1 VRPTLPL
8 AKIECADCTVCR
20 VSPGARI
27 DLPVEVA
34 LVQRDE
40 VVSLLA
46 ALGAAVDVPINRPY
60 QLSYTGQSNQPSMNL
75 LQWTSAVVEN
85 LSKATPARP
94 QLTETQD
101 LPTSP
106 ADDTWTQY
114 RAFLTAVL
122 PTKKNMGLTASHR
135 YTLGNVVAPRLNH
148 EHVPATRDY
157 YSRAESIL
165 RSYSTVPYQAL
176 QGNEASPV
184 QTSSGRTFQLQ
195 GHIAPQTS
203 GYIRHINSYSTT
215 PVPAHLKVLYDEL
228 YEACWTGDN
237 GLIQELCL
245 PKHLSDGKEPIQI
258 SVQATFKDSL
268 TSMNGML

>member
-1 VRPTLPL
+1 ML
-8 AKIECADCTVCR
+8 
-20 VSPGARI
+20 PGARI

-46 ALGAAVDVPINRPY
+46 ALGATVDVPINRPS
-60 QLSYTGQSNQPSMNL
+60 QLLYMSQYNQPSMNL

-85 LSKATPARP
+85 LSKATPAQP
-94 QLTETQD
+94 QLTESHD

-114 RAFLTAVL
+114 RAFLTVVL
-122 PTKKNMGLTASHR
+122 PTKENMDLVASHGR
-135 YTLGNVVAPRLNH
+135 YTLGTLFAPRVND
-148 EHVPATRDY
+148 EHVLATRDY
-157 YSRAESIL
+157 YTRIESIL
-165 RSYSTVPYQAL
+165 RFYSTMPYQAP
-176 QGNEASPV
+176 QSSEAPTV
-184 QTSSGRTFQLQ
+184 QTSSGLIFQLQ

-203 GYIRHINSYSTT
+203 GYIRHVRYSSTT

-237 GLIQELCL
+237 ALIQELCL

-258 SVQATFKDSL
+258 SVQTTFKDSF
-268 TSMNGML
+268 TSMNGMLQLTAYLGLSS

>member
-1 VRPTLPL
+1 ML
-8 AKIECADCTVCR
+8 
-20 VSPGARI
+20 PGARI

-46 ALGAAVDVPINRPY
+46 ALGAAVDVPVNQPY
-60 QLSYTGQSNQPSMNL
+60 QFFYQSQFNQPSMNL
-75 LQWTSAVVEN
+75 LQWTSMVVEN
-85 LSKATPARP
+85 LSKATPAQP
-94 QLTETQD
+94 QPTETQD

-122 PTKKNMGLTASHR
+122 PTKENMDLVASQGR
-135 YTLGNVVAPRLNH
+135 YTPQNVITPRPND

-157 YSRAESIL
+157 YARAGSIL
-165 RSYSTVPYQAL
+165 RSYGAVPYQAP
-176 QGNEASPV
+176 QDSEAPTV
-184 QTSSGRTFQLQ
+184 QTFGNPTFQLH
-195 GHIAPQTS
+195 GYIAPQTS
-203 GYIRHINSYSTT
+203 GYIRHVRDSYSAT

-228 YEACWTGDN
+228 YGACWTGDN
-237 GLIQELCL
+237 ASIQELCL

-258 SVQATFKDSL
+258 SVQTTFKDSF
-268 TSMNGML
+268 TSVNGMLQSTVYLRPST

>member
-1 VRPTLPL
+1 
-8 AKIECADCTVCR
+8 
-20 VSPGARI
+20 
-27 DLPVEVA
+27 
-34 LVQRDE
+34 
-40 VVSLLA
+40 
-46 ALGAAVDVPINRPY
+46 
-60 QLSYTGQSNQPSMNL
+60 MNL

-85 LSKATPARP
+85 LSKATPAQP

-106 ADDTWTQY
+106 AADTWTQY

-122 PTKKNMGLTASHR
+122 PTKKNMDIMASHR
-135 YTLGNVVAPRLNH
+135 YTPGNVVAPRLNR

-157 YSRAESIL
+157 YTRAESIL

-176 QGNEASPV
+176 QSNEASSV
-184 QTSSGRTFQLQ
+184 QTSSDRTFQLQ
-195 GHIAPQTS
+195 GLIAPQTS

-237 GLIQELCL
+237 ALIQELCL
-245 PKHLSDGKEPIQI
+245 PKHLSGGKEPIQI
-258 SVQATFKDSL
+258 SVQATSKDSF
-268 TSMNGML
+268 TSMNGMLWL